1 VVVGR
6 PGRRGAALE
15 SDFVTDAFGAMS
27 SRLRSKDRLD
37 LGLACGLIALGVT
50 GVLMIYSAT
59 RQALINEGFNPHYYL
74 ERQAVFVVLGVVAMY
89 IVSLIDY
96 RRLEIVTTPLY
107 VCGLLGLLGVYVIG
121 SSAQGALRWYS
132 VGIFQIQPSEFTVLI
147 LILAIA
153 TFCQRRPDG
162 LTMYDVTRLLVM
174 AAVPLLLIVVQPD
187 LGTAIIL
194 VLSVGAMLV
203 VAGVPPRLL
212 TFLAI
217 IGTASVAA
225 AFYLDLVGRYA
236 INRFEGFLHQDSTS
250 AQWAQYIYNVDN
262 AKNAIGSGGL
272 TGAGLFKGLQTNLG
286 YVPEQHTDFIFTA
299 IGEQLGFIGSSLIL
313 LLLGFVAFRLFRI
326 GWMAKDTMGRIICI
340 GVFVFFAFS
349 CFENIGMTM
358 GIMPVTGIP
367 LPLLSYGG
375 SAALVFFV
383 AGGLVLSVSRRSGN

>member
-1 VVVGR
+1 M
-6 PGRRGAALE
+6 
-15 SDFVTDAFGAMS
+15 SDAFSAMS

-37 LGLACGLIALGVT
+37 LGLACGLIALGFT
-50 GVLMIYSAT
+50 GVVMIYSAT
-59 RQALINEGFNPHYYL
+59 RQALINAGYNPHYYL
-74 ERQAVFVVLGVVAMY
+74 ERQAVFVCLGVIVMY
-89 IVSLIDY
+89 VVSLIDY

-107 VCGLLGLLGVYVIG
+107 VCGLLGLVGVYVIG

-162 LTMYDVTRLLVM
+162 LTMYDVARLLVM
-174 AAVPLLLIVVQPD
+174 AAVPLILIVVQPD
-187 LGTAIIL
+187 LGTSIIL

-212 TFLAI
+212 TLLAI
-217 IGTASVAA
+217 LGTAGVAA

-236 INRFEGFLHQDSTS
+236 IDRFEGFLHQNSTS

-272 TGAGLFKGLQTNLG
+272 HGAGLFKGLQTNLG

-313 LLLGFVAFRLFRI
+313 LLLAFVAFRLFRI
-326 GWMAKDTMGRIICI
+326 GWLAKDQMGRIICI

-375 SAALVFFV
+375 SAALVFFT

>member
-1 VVVGR
+1 
-6 PGRRGAALE
+6 
-15 SDFVTDAFGAMS
+15 VTDTLNAMS
-27 SRLRSKDRLD
+27 SRIRSKDRLD

-50 GVLMIYSAT
+50 GVVMIYSAT
-59 RQALINEGFNPHYYL
+59 RQGLINAGDNPHYYL
-74 ERQAVFVVLGVVAMY
+74 ERQAVFVCLGIAVMY
-89 IVSLIDY
+89 VVSLIDY
-96 RRLEIVTTPLY
+96 RRLEIATTPLY
-107 VCGLLGLLGVYVIG
+107 VCSLLSLAGVYVVG

-153 TFCQRRPDG
+153 TYCQRRPDG
-162 LTMYDVTRLLVM
+162 LTMYDVARLLMM
-174 AAVPLLLIVVQPD
+174 AAVPLIFIVLQPD
-187 LGTAIIL
+187 LGTAIIM

-212 TFLAI
+212 TLLAI
-217 IGTASVAA
+217 LGSAGVVA
-225 AFYLDLVGRYA
+225 AFYFDLVGRYA
-236 INRFEGFLHQDSTS
+236 IDRFAGFLHQNSTS
-250 AQWAQYIYNVDN
+250 TQWAKYIYNVDN

-272 TGAGLFKGLQTNLG
+272 HGAGLFKGLQTNLG

-299 IGEQLGFIGSSLIL
+299 IGEQVGFIGSVLIL
-313 LLLGFVAFRLFRI
+313 FLLAFVAFRLFRI
-326 GWMAKDTMGRIICI
+326 GRLAKDTMGRIICI

-375 SAALVFFV
+375 SSALVFFT
-383 AGGLVLSVSRRSGN
+383 AGGLVLSISRRTGN

>member
-1 VVVGR
+1 
-6 PGRRGAALE
+6 
-15 SDFVTDAFGAMS
+15 MS
-27 SRLRSKDRLD
+27 SKIRSKDRLD

-50 GVLMIYSAT
+50 GVVMIYSAT
-59 RQALINEGFNPHYYL
+59 RQGLINAGDNPHYYL
-74 ERQAVFVVLGVVAMY
+74 ERQAVFVGIGIIVMY
-89 IVSLIDY
+89 VVSLIDY

-107 VCGLLGLLGVYVIG
+107 VCSLLGLAGVYVIG

-132 VGIFQIQPSEFTVLI
+132 IGIFQIQPSEFTVLI

-153 TFCQRRPDG
+153 TYCQRRPDA
-162 LTMYDVTRLLVM
+162 LTMYDIARLLVM
-174 AAVPLLLIVVQPD
+174 SAAPLIFIVLQPD
-187 LGTAIIL
+187 LGTSIIL

-212 TFLAI
+212 TLLAI
-217 IGTASVAA
+217 LGSAGVVV

-236 INRFEGFLHQDSTS
+236 IDRFAGFLHQNSTS
-250 AQWAQYIYNVDN
+250 AHWAQYIYNVDN
-262 AKNAIGSGGL
+262 AKNAIGSGGPH
-272 TGAGLFKGLQTNLG
+272 GAGLFKGLQTNLG

-299 IGEQLGFIGSSLIL
+299 IGEQLGFIGSLLIL
-313 LLLGFVAFRLFRI
+313 LLLAFVAFRLFRI
-326 GWMAKDTMGRIICI
+326 GRLAKDTMGRIICI

-375 SAALVFFV
+375 SSALVFFT
-383 AGGLVLSVSRRSGN
+383 AGGLVLSISRRTGN